1 MQSLTLNNTRSHYH
15 WIPTAHHFHSHLL
28 SHLQNHHCH
37 SVPSNLLSRHQSHRR
52 YLPYADLSSSESSSL
67 PAKFLTSL
75 PRRHEAN
82 NSSPRLMP
90 SMWMIVASL
99 SVVGCSR
106 PRYLDSKQ
114 PPPPFAIES
123 VRPFSSSS
131 RYASARETTIL
142 AVGYYAKEIAIAPP
156 PPPLLTKEAPP
167 TSCDRADRQ
176 YHPLLSCIATIIIV
190 IVFDNDTRRRLAAA
204 VFARAHTSL
213 LDENIPPPEE
223 VRMLNSLLRDT
234 VSDGSGAW
242 CAGRSRGGGGTR
254 HQRRRGREG
263 VTWTTANAATAMAE
277 RHVEEIDGETATFR
291 QSRRQRR

>member
-15 WIPTAHHFHSHLL
+15 WIPTAHQFHSHLL

-142 AVGYYAKEIAIAPP
+142 AVGYYAKDIAIAPP

-167 TSCDRADRQ
+167 TSCDRADRHH
-176 YHPLLSCIATIIIV
+176 HPLLSCIATISLSSSSTTTPGG
-190 IVFDNDTRRRLAAA
+190 DSRRQSS
-204 VFARAHTSL
+204 RAHTRRSSMRISPRQKRC
-213 LDENIPPPEE
+213 ECSTASSVTPSATGV
-223 VRMLNSLLRDT
+223 VR
-234 VSDGSGAW
+234 GA
-242 CAGRSRGGGGTR
+242 RGGVEGEEGRGTK
-254 HQRRRGREG
+254 
-263 VTWTTANAATAMAE
+263 
-277 RHVEEIDGETATFR
+277 EEEEENEA
-291 QSRRQRR
+291 